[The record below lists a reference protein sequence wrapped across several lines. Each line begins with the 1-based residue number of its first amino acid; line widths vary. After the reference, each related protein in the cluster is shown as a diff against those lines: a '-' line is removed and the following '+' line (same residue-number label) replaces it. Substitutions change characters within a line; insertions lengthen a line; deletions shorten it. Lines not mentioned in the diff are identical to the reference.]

1 MIWVMEI
8 KLNSQQFGLKSEVFT
23 QIRRIFS
30 QFKEIDTVILYGSR
44 AKGTYHNGSD
54 IDLNLKGYAL
64 TDRVIGKLEEE
75 LDNLLLP
82 YTFDVSS
89 WDQIDNPD
97 LRAHIE
103 RVGVVIYER
112 R

>member
-1 MIWVMEI
+1 MET
-8 KLNSQQFGLKSEVFT
+8 KLNSQQFGLKGEVFT

-54 IDLNLKGYAL
+54 IDLNLQGCEL
-64 TDRVIGKLEEE
+64 TDFTIGKLEEE
-75 LDNLLLP
+75 LDDLLLP
-82 YTFDVSS
+82 YTFDISS
-89 WDQIDNPD
+89 WDKIDNPD

-103 RVGVVIYER
+103 RVGIVI
-112 R
+112 

>member
-1 MIWVMEI
+1 MEI

-54 IDLNLKGYAL
+54 WLNLKGYAL
-64 TDRVIGKLEEE
+64 TDRE
-75 LDNLLLP
+75 
-82 YTFDVSS
+82 
-89 WDQIDNPD
+89 
-97 LRAHIE
+97 
-103 RVGVVIYER
+103 
-112 R
+112 

>member
-1 MIWVMEI
+1 MEI

-54 IDLNLKGYAL
+54 IDLNLQGCEL
-64 TDRVIGKLEEE
+64 TDFTIGKLEEE
-75 LDNLLLP
+75 LDDLLSYFILE
-82 YTFDVSS
+82 
-89 WDQIDNPD
+89 
-97 LRAHIE
+97 LR
-103 RVGVVIYER
+103 R
-112 R
+112 